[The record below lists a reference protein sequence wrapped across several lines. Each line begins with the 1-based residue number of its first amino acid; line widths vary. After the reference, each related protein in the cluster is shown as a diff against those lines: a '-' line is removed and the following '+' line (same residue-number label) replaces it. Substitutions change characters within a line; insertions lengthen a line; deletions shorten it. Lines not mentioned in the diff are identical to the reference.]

1 MLVWSLDSK
10 RKAMQV
16 EINMSSS
23 LVYLHIPKS
32 AGSSHRGYLRKVFGE
47 EGLFWYGLHSEA
59 KTFSTSEVGT
69 SFALGGHRPLTFY
82 PRSLDALYT
91 SVIRDPVERAVSFF
105 NYCIDEGG
113 GGSGSWREQRRKEI
127 IEWQKKGIDSSSLSR
142 SIERCKPFREMISNL
157 QCSYLSRYEPTFEGV
172 LKTLGEESMVIGVFD
187 KLPLFNDFLKMELN
201 FPLDNQVRSN
211 VGRAGYSTDIFSEPG
226 VVNLIRSVNGE
237 HQLLYDFVR
246 LQRGGL
252 YVGAKNIDAV
262 SKEVATREERSTT
275 SEAGVPFN
283 WNEVQLFS
291 KGFLG
296 VAADGT
302 ALALVVISN
311 ASNTPILVSKAS
323 ADLCSIGWIVV
334 DKDGG
339 EIAGLRGTVEI
350 DRTIPARDIKIV
362 PIPLCLNRESVQN
375 GVAAFVQFCIVED
388 GVWSSE
394 KYPLN
399 TASTGLILVD

>member
-1 MLVWSLDSK
+1 
-10 RKAMQV
+10 MQV

-32 AGSSHRGYLRKVFGE
+32 AGDSHRGYLRKVFGE
-47 EGLFWYGLHSEA
+47 EDLFWYGLHSEE
-59 KTFSTSEVGT
+59 KTFNASEVGT
-69 SFALGGHRPLTFY
+69 SFALGGHRPLAFY

-113 GGSGSWREQRRKEI
+113 GASGTWHEQRQKEI
-127 IEWQKKGIDSSSLSR
+127 IKWQKRGIDSSSLSR
-142 SIERCKPFREMISNL
+142 SIERCKPFRKMVSNV

-172 LKTLGEESMVIGVFD
+172 LKTLKEESMVIGVFD
-187 KLPLFNDFLKMELN
+187 KLSLFNNFLKTELN
-201 FPLDNQVRSN
+201 FPIDNHVRSN

-237 HQLLYDFVR
+237 DQLLYDFVR

-362 PIPLCLNRESVQN
+362 PISFCLNRESVQN